1 MSIRW
6 LAACGLAV
14 VSIACGGDGGETG
27 NTAGASGTPGRG
39 GSSGGGSPGTAGNG
53 GGGGIGMAGNGSGGA
68 GRGGGGVA
76 GNSGGAGGTTV
87 RPPTWTVLVY
97 ANGDNNIMPNLWTD
111 MIEMARAKLTPDI
124 GLYVY
129 ADYPAG
135 EPVPGTTSVFPS
147 GSELM
152 HIIGNGKVE
161 TLSTKGEEDFDN
173 PNTLSAA
180 IASVFNAHP
189 ADRYGLI
196 LWDHGGGWRYGFGG
210 DEQNGT
216 RTGRSI
222 AVEAVAGA
230 VRTGVT
236 AANLPGRP
244 QLEFFSYDTCLL
256 GSPEVAAPL
265 ADLARVFIA
274 NAELDYADGWDYET
288 TFTWL
293 AANQAA
299 SAADFARQEVSLWN
313 AHHSTL
319 DEDVLF
325 KSHMALDMSALGA
338 FTTSMS
344 TLVATAKTS
353 ASVPSVARVFDMALP
368 DYYMESL
375 DANSPPIPL
384 KDLGLILSSLAQNP
398 AAPVATAAAAARTS
412 LNAMVLARAMGAA
425 RSSQAGLSIG
435 AGIPIAFTSP
445 MSALY
450 RQLVPTWNGGTHW
463 ADLIDLVRG
472 GADAT
477 GPVISSTGLANNS
490 IPFRIDDMDLLSVDV
505 NSFTF
510 SADKSRM
517 IFLQLFRRD
526 YIAPGAYQF
535 TWTGKAFAVAATPSP
550 VLVTLLPWRE
560 IADTNGVQI
569 PIFKASGMLQSG
581 GRTFYTELLVDLANL
596 RADTAIVTLNG
607 LPNVFPIAALSGP
620 GVTFTPLFPYAVIA
634 TGATGVMN
642 GPTTLTIA
650 GDSVAFTTVTLGT
663 GSYAF
668 SLEAKDTWGNT
679 ATKVFPFD
687 LP

>member
-6 LAACGLAV
+6 LAACCLAV
-14 VSIACGGDGGETG
+14 ASVACGGDGGETG
-27 NTAGASGTPGRG
+27 NVAGASGTPGRG
-39 GSSGGGSPGTAGNG
+39 GSSGGGAGGSPGTAGNG
-53 GGGGIGMAGNGSGGA
+53 GGGSVGI
-68 GRGGGGVA
+68 A
-76 GNSGGAGGTTV
+76 GNSGGGAGSGGTTV

-111 MIEMARAKLTPDI
+111 MIEMVRAKLTPDI

-135 EPVPGTTSVFPS
+135 EPVPGTANVFPS

-152 HIIGNGKVE
+152 HIIGNGDVE
-161 TLSTKGEEDFDN
+161 TLSTKAEEDFDN

-180 IASVFNAHP
+180 ITSVFNAHP

-222 AVEAVAGA
+222 AVEAVATA
-230 VRTGVT
+230 VRTGI
-236 AANLPGRP
+236 AGANLRGVPP
-244 QLEFFSYDTCLL
+244 LEFFSYDTCLL

-265 ADLARVFIA
+265 AGLARVFIA

-299 SAADFARQEVSLWN
+299 SAADFARQEVALWS
-313 AHHSTL
+313 AHHSSL
-319 DEDVLF
+319 GEDVLF

-338 FTTSMS
+338 FTTSMN
-344 TLVATAKTS
+344 TLVAAAKTS

-375 DANSPPIPL
+375 DATSAPIPL
-384 KDLGLILSSLAQNP
+384 KDLGQILSSLAQNP
-398 AAPVATAAAAARTS
+398 AAPVASAAAAARTS

-425 RSSQAGLSIG
+425 RGSQAGLNIG

-477 GPVISSTGLANNS
+477 GPAISSTGLANNS

-505 NSFTF
+505 NSFTY
-510 SADKSRM
+510 SADKSRL

-535 TWTGKAFAVAATPSP
+535 NWTGKAFAVAATPSP
-550 VLVTLLPWRE
+550 VLVSLLPWRE
-560 IADTNGVQI
+560 IADANGVRI

-634 TGATGVMN
+634 TGAADVMN
-642 GPTTLTIA
+642 GPTTLTIDV
-650 GDSVAFTTVTLGT
+650 DSVAFTTVTLGT

-679 ATKVFPFD
+679 TTKVFPFD

>member
-6 LAACGLAV
+6 LAVCCLAV
-14 VSIACGGDGGETG
+14 VSVACGGDGGETG
-27 NTAGASGTPGRG
+27 NVAGASGTLGRG
-39 GSSGGGSPGTAGNG
+39 GSSGGGIAGSAGVAGNG
-53 GGGGIGMAGNGSGGA
+53 VGGSVGIAGNGVAGGG
-68 GRGGGGVA
+68 GRGGG
-76 GNSGGAGGTTV
+76 GGTTV
-87 RPPTWTVLVY
+87 RPPIWTVLVY
-97 ANGDNNIMPNLWTD
+97 ANGDNNIAPNLWTD
-111 MIEMARAKLTPDI
+111 LIEMVRAKLTPDI

-135 EPVPGTTSVFPS
+135 EPIPGTTSVFPS

-152 HIIGNGKVE
+152 HIIGNGEVE
-161 TLSTKGEEDFDN
+161 TLSTKAEEDFDN

-180 IASVFNAHP
+180 ITSVFTAHP
-189 ADRYGLI
+189 ADRFGLI

-216 RTGRSI
+216 RAGRSI
-222 AVEAVAGA
+222 AVEAVASA
-230 VRTGVT
+230 VRTGI
-236 AANLPGRP
+236 AGANLRSDPP
-244 QLEFFSYDTCLL
+244 LEFFSYDTCLL

-265 ADLARVFIA
+265 AGLARVFIA

-299 SAADFARQEVSLWN
+299 SAADFARQEASLWS

-319 DEDVLF
+319 AEDVLF

-338 FTTSMS
+338 FTTSMN

-353 ASVPSVARVFDMALP
+353 ASVPSLARVFDMALP
-368 DYYMESL
+368 DYFMESL
-375 DANSPPIPL
+375 DATSAPIPL
-384 KDLGLILSSLAQNP
+384 KDLGQILSSLAQNP
-398 AAPVATAAAAARTS
+398 AAPVASAAAAARTS

-425 RSSQAGLSIG
+425 RGSQAGLNIG
-435 AGIPIAFTSP
+435 AGIPIEFTSS

-477 GPVISSTGLANNS
+477 GPAISSTGLANNS

-505 NSFTF
+505 NSFTY
-510 SADKSRM
+510 SADKSRL

-526 YIAPGAYQF
+526 YITPGAYQF
-535 TWTGKAFAVAATPSP
+535 NWTGKAFAVAAAPSP
-550 VLVTLLPWRE
+550 VVVSLLPWRE
-560 IADTNGVQI
+560 IADANGVRI

-596 RADTAIVTLNG
+596 RADTAIVTING

-634 TGATGVMN
+634 TGAADVMS
-642 GPTTLTIA
+642 GPTTLTIDV
-650 GDSVAFTTVTLGT
+650 DSVAFTTVTLGT

-668 SLEAKDTWGNT
+668 SLDAKDTWGNT
-679 ATKVFPFD
+679 TTKVFPFD

>member
-1 MSIRW
+1 M
-6 LAACGLAV
+6 
-14 VSIACGGDGGETG
+14 
-27 NTAGASGTPGRG
+27 
-39 GSSGGGSPGTAGNG
+39 
-53 GGGGIGMAGNGSGGA
+53 
-68 GRGGGGVA
+68 
-76 GNSGGAGGTTV
+76 
-87 RPPTWTVLVY
+87 
-97 ANGDNNIMPNLWTD
+97 
-111 MIEMARAKLTPDI
+111 
-124 GLYVY
+124 
-129 ADYPAG
+129 
-135 EPVPGTTSVFPS
+135 
-147 GSELM
+147 
-152 HIIGNGKVE
+152 
-161 TLSTKGEEDFDN
+161 
-173 PNTLSAA
+173 
-180 IASVFNAHP
+180 
-189 ADRYGLI
+189 
-196 LWDHGGGWRYGFGG
+196 
-210 DEQNGT
+210 
-216 RTGRSI
+216 
-222 AVEAVAGA
+222 
-230 VRTGVT
+230 
-236 AANLPGRP
+236 
-244 QLEFFSYDTCLL
+244 
-256 GSPEVAAPL
+256 AAPL
-265 ADLARVFIA
+265 AGLARVFIA

-299 SAADFARQEVSLWN
+299 SAADFARQEVSLWS
-313 AHHSTL
+313 AHHSSL
-319 DEDVLF
+319 AEDVLF

-338 FTTSMS
+338 FTTSMN

-375 DANSPPIPL
+375 DANSAPIPL
-384 KDLGLILSSLAQNP
+384 KDLGQILSSLAQNP

-425 RSSQAGLSIG
+425 RGSQAGLNIG
-435 AGIPIAFTSP
+435 AGIPIAFTSS

-477 GPVISSTGLANNS
+477 GPAISSTGLANNS

-510 SADKSRM
+510 SADKSRL

-535 TWTGKAFAVAATPSP
+535 NWTGKAFAVAATPSP
-550 VLVTLLPWRE
+550 VLVSLLPWRE
-560 IADTNGVQI
+560 IADANGVRI

-634 TGATGVMN
+634 TGAADVMN

-668 SLEAKDTWGNT
+668 SLDAKDTWGNT
-679 ATKVFPFD
+679 TTKVFPFD

>member
-6 LAACGLAV
+6 LAACCLAV
-14 VSIACGGDGGETG
+14 ASLACGGDGSQTG
-27 NTAGASGTPGRG
+27 NVAGASGTPGRG
-39 GSSGGGSPGTAGNG
+39 GAGSPGTAGNG
-53 GGGGIGMAGNGSGGA
+53 GGGSVGA
-68 GRGGGGVA
+68 A
-76 GNSGGAGGTTV
+76 GNSGGAGGGGGTTV

-97 ANGDNNIMPNLWTD
+97 ANGDNNIAPNLWID
-111 MIEMARAKLTPDI
+111 LIEMVRAKLTPDI

-135 EPVPGTTSVFPS
+135 APVPGTTSVFPS
-147 GSELM
+147 GTELM
-152 HIIGNGKVE
+152 HIIGNGDVE
-161 TLSTKGEEDFDN
+161 TLSTKAEEDFDN

-180 IASVFNAHP
+180 ITSVFTAHP

-222 AVEAVAGA
+222 AVEAVATA
-230 VRTGVT
+230 VRTGVM

-313 AHHSTL
+313 AHHSSL
-319 DEDVLF
+319 GEDVLF
-325 KSHMALDMSALGA
+325 KSHVALDMSALGA
-338 FTTSMS
+338 FTTAMN
-344 TLVATAKTS
+344 TLVTTAKTS

-375 DANSPPIPL
+375 DASSAPIPL
-384 KDLGLILSSLAQNP
+384 KDLGQILSALAQNP
-398 AAPVATAAAAARTS
+398 AAPVATAAATARTS
-412 LNAMVLARAMGAA
+412 LNTMVLARAMGAA
-425 RSSQAGLSIG
+425 RGGQAGLSIG

-450 RQLVPTWNGGTHW
+450 RQLVPTWNVGTHW

-477 GPVISSTGLANNS
+477 GPAITSTGLANNS

-510 SADKSRM
+510 SADKSRL

-535 TWTGKAFAVAATPSP
+535 NWTGKAFAVAATPAP

-560 IADTNGVQI
+560 IADANGVQI
-569 PIFKASGMLQSG
+569 PIFKTSGMLQSG

-634 TGATGVMN
+634 TGAADVMN
-642 GPTTLTIA
+642 GPTTLTIT

-679 ATKVFPFD
+679 TTKMFPFD